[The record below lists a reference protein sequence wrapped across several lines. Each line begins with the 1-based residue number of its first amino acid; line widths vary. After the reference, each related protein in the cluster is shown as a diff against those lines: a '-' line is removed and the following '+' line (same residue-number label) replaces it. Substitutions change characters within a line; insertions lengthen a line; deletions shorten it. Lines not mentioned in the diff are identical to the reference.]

1 MDAVLDVRDSH
12 LAEWEATEKLPE
24 TDSFQAP
31 GLESSLSLENNQRIE
46 GINQSPQAINLKLV
60 EGHVM
65 SSSKGLMVF
74 LIFIIVL
81 PDHCPPT
88 SESKINH
95 FNCNDIQQQER
106 TATNIFKKCNMKSS
120 QPEQS

>member
-1 MDAVLDVRDSH
+1 MY
-12 LAEWEATEKLPE
+12 ETATWQSGKPRK
-24 TDSFQAP
+24 SSPRPIASKHR
-31 GLESSLSLENNQRIE
+31 GLESGLALENNQRIE

-95 FNCNDIQQQER
+95 FNDIQQQER
-106 TATNIFKKCNMKSS
+106 TATI
-120 QPEQS
+120 